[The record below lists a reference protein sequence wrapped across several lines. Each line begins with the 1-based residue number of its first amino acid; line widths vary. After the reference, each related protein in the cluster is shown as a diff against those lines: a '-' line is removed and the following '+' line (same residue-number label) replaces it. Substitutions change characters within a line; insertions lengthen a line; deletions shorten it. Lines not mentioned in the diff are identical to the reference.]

1 MLARRPVIW
10 DLNDLLIPAHFSRA
24 NIRLDVVLANH
35 FADRVIANS
44 QASADALIAQGGP
57 ADKVRVVHNGIS
69 SEPFDRVTTEQ
80 VAALR
85 RELGLGEAPVVG
97 VFGRLSEWKGQHVAL
112 NALAPLRSVHLLLV
126 GEALFG
132 EEAYASRLREQ
143 ADALGM
149 AGRVHFL
156 GFRTD
161 VPRVMHLAQIVLH
174 TSIAPEPFGRV
185 IVEGMLAQRPVV
197 ATRAGGV
204 EEILQDGVTGVLVP
218 PGDIAAL
225 TAAVSG
231 LLADRERAARMATA
245 ARAHAEAHFT
255 VAAMVR
261 GMTACMEDVVRA

>member
-1 MLARRPVIW
+1 
-10 DLNDLLIPAHFSRA
+10 LNDLLIPAHFSRA

-44 QASADALIAQGGP
+44 QASADALIAQGGQ
-57 ADKVRVVHNGIS
+57 ADKVRVVHNGIA
-69 SEPFDRVTTEQ
+69 SEPFDRVTDEQ
-80 VAALR
+80 AAALR
-85 RELGLGEAPVVG
+85 GELGLGDAPVVG

-112 NALAPLRSVHLLLV
+112 NALAPLPSVHLLLV

-149 AGRVHFL
+149 AHRVHFL

-161 VPRVMHLAQIVLH
+161 VPRLMRLAQIVLH

-185 IVEGMLAQRPVV
+185 IVEGMLARRPVV

-204 EEILQDGVTGVLVP
+204 EEILRDGVTGVLVP

-231 LLADRERAARMATA
+231 LLADPEGAARIAAA

-261 GMTACMEDVVRA
+261 GMTACMEEVVRA